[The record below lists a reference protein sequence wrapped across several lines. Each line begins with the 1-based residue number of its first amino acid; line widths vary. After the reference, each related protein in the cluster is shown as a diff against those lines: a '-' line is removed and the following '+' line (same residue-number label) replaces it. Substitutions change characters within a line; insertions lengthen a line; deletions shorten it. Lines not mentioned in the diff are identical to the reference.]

1 MDLNLD
7 GRVALVTGGSRGI
20 GKEVARRLSR
30 EGAHVAL
37 LARDRDALAAAATE
51 IRRSGGEVLVVQADT
66 TNSLAVD
73 DALAEVRNRW
83 SGVDILVN
91 AAAAAAGSRPPASID
106 AFDEALLKAE
116 LDTKVLGY
124 VRVIRACVP
133 HMIENGWGRVINVS
147 GRNALVTG
155 SLTGSVRNIGVAA
168 VSGTLADEL
177 GHQGITV
184 NTVHPGLTLTA
195 RTKSN
200 IQARADAAGVGYDEM
215 LKQLGQA
222 NSLRRLITAEEV
234 AAVVSFLA
242 SPLSAAVTGASIEA
256 GGGARG
262 WIHY

>member
-1 MDLNLD
+1 MDLNLN

-20 GKEVARRLSR
+20 GKSIANRLTS
-30 EGAHVAL
+30 EGARVAL
-37 LARDRDALAAAATE
+37 LARDQEALDAAAAE
-51 IRRSGGEVLVVQADT
+51 IREAGGEVLVVQADT
-66 TNSLAVD
+66 TDSEAVD
-73 DALAEVRNRW
+73 DAIAQVRHRW

-106 AFDEALLKAE
+106 AFDETLLKAE

-133 HMIENGWGRVINVS
+133 HMIENGWGRVINIS

-155 SLTGSVRNIGVAA
+155 SLTGSVRNVGVAA

-177 GHQGITV
+177 GPQGITV

-195 RTKSN
+195 RTESS
-200 IQARADAAGVGYDEM
+200 IQARAAAAGVGYDEM
-215 LKQLGQA
+215 IEQLGQA
-222 NSLRRLITAEEV
+222 NSLKRLITADEV
-234 AAVVSFLA
+234 AALVSFLA
-242 SPLSAAVTGASIEA
+242 SPLSAAVTGAAIEA